1 MSVSRG
7 VWFIS
12 RGLGPRARRFESDF
26 TDHLRINL
34 NREKGNC
41 EMALFKTKDKNYDS
55 IVAPLQQ
62 IESDLSTYIGDQ
74 RNNISGLEEEKKG
87 INSKISD
94 STIEIRKSEFTVT
107 KIAELLGSDLE
118 VEEEAPEGQDKQA
131 E

>member
-1 MSVSRG
+1 
-7 VWFIS
+7 
-12 RGLGPRARRFESDF
+12 
-26 TDHLRINL
+26 
-34 NREKGNC
+34 
-41 EMALFKTKDKNYDS
+41 MALFKTKDKNYAT

-74 RNNISGLEEEKKG
+74 RNEISGLEDERKE

-118 VEEEAPEGQDKQA
+118 IEEEAPETPDKQA

>member
-1 MSVSRG
+1 MV
-7 VWFIS
+7 
-12 RGLGPRARRFESDF
+12 
-26 TDHLRINL
+26 
-34 NREKGNC
+34 
-41 EMALFKTKDKNYDS
+41 LFKTKDKNYDS

-74 RNNISGLEEEKKG
+74 RNNISGLEEEKKEL
-87 INSKISD
+87 NSKISD

-118 VEEEAPEGQDKQA
+118 VENEAPETPDKQA